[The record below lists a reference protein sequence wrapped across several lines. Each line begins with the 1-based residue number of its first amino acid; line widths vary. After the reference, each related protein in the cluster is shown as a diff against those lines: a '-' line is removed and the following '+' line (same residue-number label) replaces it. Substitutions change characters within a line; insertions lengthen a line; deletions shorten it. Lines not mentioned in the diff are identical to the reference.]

1 MLYLRTTVDELE
13 LPVAVAESPGELA
26 EMLGTNTNVVSS
38 SISHQRPG
46 WFRLEDPDEWH
57 STNEGQLWRYRED
70 STVEYR
76 N

>member
-26 EMLGTNTNVVSS
+26 EMLGTNANVVSS

-46 WFRLEDPDEWH
+46 WFRVEEDI
-57 STNEGQLWRYRED
+57 ED
-70 STVEYR
+70 KK
-76 N
+76 